1 MLNKIK
7 ANALAKNIPIMSD
20 DTLAYLIDSIDRHYV
35 KDVLEIGTA
44 IGYSSLSIAYHCPEI
59 HIDTLE
65 KDEARYQ
72 EALKNKALLDLK
84 QVHMICADA
93 RTWLVDKF
101 YDVIIIDGA
110 KGQNQLFFDRYFPF
124 LKQDGIMFVDNMYF
138 HGFVKAM
145 PQGKTKRNLRQM
157 VNKIAKFDAYVH
169 ALKHIQVELVDVGD
183 GLLKITRK
191 KE

>member
-1 MLNKIK
+1 MLNNIK

-65 KDEARYQ
+65 KDETRYQ

-157 VNKIAKFDAYVH
+157 VNKIAKFEAYVH
-169 ALKHIQVELVDVGD
+169 ALNHIQVELVDVGD